1 MASPGPAP
9 AKARFAVLDCED
21 AVKWDGHAIA
31 LARLLGRAGETWE
44 HHRCWSGELPDL
56 RDIHTY
62 QGLVVTGS
70 HYCVRDEHAHEWIG
84 ALKRFIAKVVVHG
97 GVKVYGACFGCQ
109 VIAEAL
115 GGKVDRNP
123 CGLPFVLKR
132 ETVVLTEA
140 MTNRPEYELAL
151 SAFPPI
157 ALTGGAASEK
167 KPTRQA
173 RLAVLQAHGDCVV
186 SLPNGAVLL
195 GHSETAPCEMF
206 ALGEDVLAVQGH
218 PELDGVTM
226 LEKIAPFARALSE
239 DHRAAAKSS
248 LRLETDHVSVV
259 GIVRAFL
266 RGFSSDDGDRRYEK
280 EKDTLESLRRHTE
293 AARAALADAPPQ
305 KKDGLFSRPEAT
317 AAEAK
322 KAGYASSAAS
332 GAAALSAGAASVTST
347 PNISATTNKSL
358 SSSSESSKNANARLA
373 ERALFIAAED
383 AFACAARG
391 AETEVRAISFEFA
404 TLSKVNRAAAEKYA
418 ELGCTVA
425 GLGVFADSLRRKDA
439 NAAPRFAE
447 LDVIEQNLDA
457 LEDAA
462 AALEAEAERLETRA
476 AAVRL
481 LAAKRKTA
489 EDEKVGLLESG
500 GGGSV
505 EA

>member
-115 GGKVDRNP
+115 GGKVDANP

-151 SAFPPI
+151 TAFPPT

-173 RLAVLQAHGDCVV
+173 RLAVLQAHGDVVV

-195 GHSETAPCEMF
+195 AHSETAPCEMF

-218 PELDGVTM
+218 PELDGATM

-239 DHRAAAKSS
+239 DDRAGRQVVAALGDGPRLCRGDRARVLARLFFFGRRRPKRRKNNRKRHAGVAAAAHRSGARGVGGRAAARKRRTFFAS
-248 LRLETDHVSVV
+248 RRDGGGCEK
-259 GIVRAFL
+259 RA
-266 RGFSSDDGDRRYEK
+266 R
-280 EKDTLESLRRHTE
+280 LRRRLR
-293 AARAALADAPPQ
+293 ARRR
-305 KKDGLFSRPEAT
+305 S
-317 AAEAK
+317 
-322 KAGYASSAAS
+322 
-332 GAAALSAGAASVTST
+332 SAGAASVTST
-347 PNISATTNKSL
+347 PNTSL
-358 SSSSESSKNANARLA
+358 SPLSESSKNANARLA
-373 ERALFIAAED
+373 ERQLVVAAED

-391 AETEVRAISFEFA
+391 AEAEVRAMSFEFA
-404 TLSKVNRAAAEKYA
+404 TLAKVNRAAAEKYA

-457 LEDAA
+457 LENAA

-481 LAAKRKTA
+481 LAAKRKTLSL
-489 EDEKVGLLESG
+489 DEKVGLLESG
-500 GGGSV
+500 GGGSN